1 MANYKISTL
10 TAYPNSTFG
19 DTDKFEVSYYSG
31 GIHYSRYLTGAQ
43 LKATIPSGITVG
55 TTPIASGTNT
65 RVLYQSG
72 GVVSQS
78 ANFVFD
84 GTKISVNN
92 GGVIGSLSSNS
103 FVSNDNATIQSTAG
117 VVNVN
122 AQLNSL
128 IKFVH
133 EPLVTANMSRY
144 GLAIG
149 WGTTYSSALIDVK
162 CGGALS
168 TDLGLRVRNSA
179 GSADIFQINGDGSS
193 RLNGSFGVN
202 LSPSSSYPL
211 ASLNST
217 ASGYGIYGINSAANG
232 IGVYGASTINSNST
246 GLKGEAGTA
255 GGSGYRIGAWLN
267 AIGGASNWAL
277 YVENGDFSFVSTN
290 GSKIGTATTQ
300 KLSFW
305 NATPIAQPTTAIA
318 SATLASLGGTALTD
332 TDTFDGYTLKQIV
345 KALRNAGLI
354 A

>member
-55 TTPIASGTNT
+55 TTPITSGTT
-65 RVLYQSG
+65 RRVFFQDG
-72 GVVSQS
+72 TVVSQS
-78 ANFVFD
+78 ANLVFD
-84 GTKISVNN
+84 ASSQL
-92 GGVIGSLSSNS
+92 VIGGHTGGAKL
-103 FVSNDNATIQSTAG
+103 
-117 VVNVN
+117 
-122 AQLNSL
+122 
-128 IKFVH
+128 
-133 EPLVTANMSRY
+133 
-144 GLAIG
+144 
-149 WGTTYSSALIDVK
+149 DVK
-162 CGGALS
+162 AGGALS
-168 TDLGLRVRNSA
+168 TDIALRVRNSA
-179 GSADIFQINGDGSS
+179 DSVDIFKIQGDGSS

-267 AIGGASNWAL
+267 ANGGASNWAL

-290 GSKIGTATTQ
+290 GTKIGTATTQ
-300 KLSFW
+300 KIGFW
-305 NATPIAQPTTAIA
+305 NATPIVQPTTSIA